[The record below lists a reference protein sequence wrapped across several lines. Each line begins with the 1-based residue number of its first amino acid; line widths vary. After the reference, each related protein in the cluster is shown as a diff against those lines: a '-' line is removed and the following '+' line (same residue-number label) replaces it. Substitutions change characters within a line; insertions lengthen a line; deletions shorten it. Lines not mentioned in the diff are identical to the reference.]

1 MRGINKVIIVGN
13 LGNDPEVRAL
23 PSGASVVNFSVA
35 TSKSWKDKRTGEQKE
50 KTEWHNIVVFNK
62 LAEIASQYLH
72 KGAKVYLEGEIE
84 TRKWEDKSGNPRET
98 KEIRAYELQM
108 LDSKPAAAPA
118 PKPQQ
123 QQAEEFPEDDIPF

>member
-23 PSGASVVNFSVA
+23 PSGTSVVNFSVA

-50 KTEWHNIVVFNK
+50 KTEWHNIVVFNRV
-62 LAEIASQYLH
+62 AEIASQYLH
-72 KGAKVYLEGEIE
+72 KGSKVYLEGEIE

>member
-72 KGAKVYLEGEIE
+72 KGSKVYLEGEIE

-108 LDSKPAAAPA
+108 LDSKPASAPA
-118 PKPQQ
+118 PKPQP

>member
-23 PSGASVVNFSVA
+23 PSGTSVVNFSVA

-50 KTEWHNIVVFNK
+50 KTEWHNIVVFNR

-72 KGAKVYLEGEIE
+72 KGSKVYLEGEIE

-108 LDSKPAAAPA
+108 LDSKPAVTPA